1 MGLDVKKVTCNI
13 RIAAM
18 VLSMAGAFFMLS
30 NANAQDQIRA
40 NPNYKAPTELD
51 SLQSANKLF
60 NDNLTNDFNQFLNP
74 HEENDQYIMLT
85 EPESKQKSYVSLG
98 EANETPVPLLQ
109 VTHQYMYNPSLSFS
123 LPSIGSNATPG
134 LISSR
139 TGGSQ
144 MVVSLNPS
152 RRASTSIDKDK
163 SIKLVLGSS
172 FINTPESLVTDY
184 MTSGLLSQRAYNLSL
199 GLGYSGFRL
208 GASFSRNNFLF
219 SPDMSGF
226 DLGFGY
232 IGGSWSAN
240 VSVGAYN
247 SERPLLLSQNYNIF
261 DHISAYELGAAYRLF
276 SNVSL
281 TGRFT
286 YYSYGASNDFA
297 SIDDVQSLIFGTNV
311 SF

>member
-1 MGLDVKKVTCNI
+1 MKKVTCNI

-152 RRASTSIDKDK
+152 RRAST
-163 SIKLVLGSS
+163 
-172 FINTPESLVTDY
+172 
-184 MTSGLLSQRAYNLSL
+184 
-199 GLGYSGFRL
+199 
-208 GASFSRNNFLF
+208 
-219 SPDMSGF
+219 
-226 DLGFGY
+226 
-232 IGGSWSAN
+232 
-240 VSVGAYN
+240 
-247 SERPLLLSQNYNIF
+247 
-261 DHISAYELGAAYRLF
+261 
-276 SNVSL
+276 
-281 TGRFT
+281 
-286 YYSYGASNDFA
+286 
-297 SIDDVQSLIFGTNV
+297 
-311 SF
+311 